1 MYSTLMVYLDPFADN
16 TGLLRVTL
24 DLAERFKA
32 NVLAV
37 SGGRLV
43 GVGYDVGGLPGGVI
57 DMGRE
62 ELDEALEATR
72 EATLTILQQA
82 GRHIEWR
89 CIANAAPLEPAVIR
103 ETRGA
108 DLVIA
113 AANYREPPAQG
124 TPYLNAGDLVMHSG
138 RPVLIVPPAVTGLKA
153 RNVLVGWKDS
163 RETRRAVADALPLLQ
178 AADRT
183 LVVQITRKGDAG
195 EAREAVADVVRWL
208 KRHGVTAEGKT
219 VSERG
224 RNALQLDNL
233 AKAEGIDLIVAGA
246 YGHSRV
252 REWVLGGVTR
262 NLLLYGDRCALVSH

>member
-16 TGLLRVTL
+16 TGLLQVTR
-24 DLAERFKA
+24 DLAERFEA
-32 NVLAV
+32 SVLGV

-72 EATLTILQQA
+72 ETALAILRRP

-89 CIANAAPLEPAVIR
+89 SIVNSGPLEAAVIR

-113 AANYREPPAQG
+113 ASNYRESLAQG
-124 TPYLNAGDLVMHSG
+124 TAYLNAGDLVMQSG
-138 RPVLIVPPAVTGLKA
+138 RPVVIVPPAVTGLGA
-153 RNVLVGWKDS
+153 RSVLVGWKDS
-163 RETRRAVADALPLLQ
+163 RETRRAVSDALPFLQ
-178 AADRT
+178 AAERT
-183 LVVQITRKGDAG
+183 LVVQIARKSEIG

-208 KRHGVTAEGKT
+208 KRHGVTAQGKA

-233 AKAEGIDLIVAGA
+233 AKAEAIDLIVAGA

>member
-16 TGLLRVTL
+16 TGLLQVTR
-24 DLAERFKA
+24 DLAERFEA
-32 NVLAV
+32 SVLGV

-43 GVGYDVGGLPGGVI
+43 TVGYDVGGLPGGVI

-72 EATLTILQQA
+72 ETALAILRRP

-89 CIANAAPLEPAVIR
+89 SIVNSGPLEAAVIR

-113 AANYREPPAQG
+113 ASNYRESLAQG
-124 TPYLNAGDLVMHSG
+124 TAYLNAGDLVMQSG
-138 RPVLIVPPAVTGLKA
+138 RPAVIVPPAVTGLSA
-153 RNVLVGWKDS
+153 RSVLVGWKDS
-163 RETRRAVADALPLLQ
+163 RETRRAVSDALPFLQ
-178 AADRT
+178 AAERT
-183 LVVQITRKGDAG
+183 LVVQIARKSEIG

-208 KRHGVTAEGKT
+208 KRHGVTAQGKA

-224 RNALQLDNL
+224 RNALQLDNI

-262 NLLLYGDRCALVSH
+262 NLLLYGDLCALVSH

>member
-1 MYSTLMVYLDPFADN
+1 MYSTLMVYLDPFTDN
-16 TGLLRVTL
+16 TGLLQVTG
-24 DLAERFKA
+24 DLAERFDA
-32 NVLAV
+32 SVLGV

-43 GVGYDVGGLPGGVI
+43 GVGYDVGGLPGGMI

-72 EATLTILQQA
+72 ETALTILQRS
-82 GRHIEWR
+82 GRRIEWR
-89 CIANAAPLEPAVIR
+89 SLVKTGPLEAAVIR

-108 DLVIA
+108 DLVIT
-113 AANYREPPAQG
+113 AANYRELLAQG
-124 TPYLNAGDLVMHSG
+124 TPSLNVGDLVMQSG
-138 RPVLIVPPAVTGLKA
+138 RPVLVVPPAVTRLKA

-178 AADRT
+178 TADRV
-183 LVVQITRKGDAG
+183 LMVQIARKSDIE

-208 KRHGVTAEGKT
+208 KRHGVTVEGKT

-224 RNALQLDNL
+224 RNALQLDNV
-233 AKAEGIDLIVAGA
+233 AKAEGVDLIVAGA
-246 YGHSRV
+246 YGHSRL

-262 NLLLYGDRCALVSH
+262 NLLMYGDLCTLMSH